1 MLKHQC
7 HCENTRN
14 HPENPERLQFILAR
28 LMDTG
33 LLQDCEQVS
42 MMGSLEH
49 IQSCHTE
56 AHSLLFGTDIINK
69 QRLKDM
75 NLDGSLNKLTV
86 LPCGGPGVDSD
97 TYWNEQFTS
106 TAARFAVGTVVE
118 LVRKIANNQLQNGFG
133 IVRPPG
139 HHAESEEAMG
149 FCYFNTVAI
158 AAKQLLRL
166 PEMKKILI
174 VDWAIHHGNGTQKAF
189 YEDPRVLYISI
200 HRHDNGNF
208 YPGTGSSVECGSG
221 LGLGTNINIAWSGGL
236 EPPMGDAEYLA
247 AFRAVVMPIARE
259 FDPDFILVSAG
270 FDAARGHEHPIG
282 GYTVSPA
289 CFAYLTHQLLSLAS
303 GKLALVL
310 EGGYSLDVLCDSAE
324 QCCRALMGQ
333 QLEKISHC
341 ELARP
346 PSHNAVETLQKTLA
360 IQSQYWS
367 CIASSGQS
375 QIDRV
380 ALSHFQCWGRERE
393 DFEALNA
400 LASLSMQQSQRK

>member
-1 MLKHQC
+1 MDVEDVKFNPKAICPVKSKPTAASYYTPFVGIGPSGISPLVLSDPRVAVSFGSGSDNNSVRHQNLKTGIGFHSAMLKHQC

-208 YPGTGSSVECGSG
+208 YPGTGSSVECGAG
-221 LGLGTNINIAWSGGL
+221 LGEGRTVNIAWSSSQQPL
-236 EPPMGDAEYLA
+236 GDAEYLA
-247 AFRAVVMPIARE
+247 AMRTLVTPIIKMFGPALV
-259 FDPDFILVSAG
+259 LVSAG
-270 FDAARGHEHPIG
+270 FDAA
-282 GYTVSPA
+282 S
-289 CFAYLTHQLLSLAS
+289 
-303 GKLALVL
+303 
-310 EGGYSLDVLCDSAE
+310 
-324 QCCRALMGQ
+324 
-333 QLEKISHC
+333 
-341 ELARP
+341 
-346 PSHNAVETLQKTLA
+346 
-360 IQSQYWS
+360 
-367 CIASSGQS
+367 
-375 QIDRV
+375 
-380 ALSHFQCWGRERE
+380 
-393 DFEALNA
+393 
-400 LASLSMQQSQRK
+400 